1 MKTVTMTL
9 QLRDTASHK
18 YMELD
23 SANNPN
29 EQESPRGSGEEQ
41 PTIIQEL
48 ESQGLGELGGSGKGC
63 LQRLW
68 FRDKGRQNVY
78 IWLKGWGDK

>member
-1 MKTVTMTL
+1 MEKVTVTL

-29 EQESPRGSGEEQ
+29 EQESDLPEALGRNTTHHHSRTGVPGTGRVREGL
-41 PTIIQEL
+41 PTEAL
-48 ESQGLGELGGSGKGC
+48 VPK
-63 LQRLW
+63 
-68 FRDKGRQNVY
+68 
-78 IWLKGWGDK
+78 